1 MYYNITLVFY
11 MQKISE
17 LYGIPKVRTN
27 ILKYYQ
33 NNFNLFQILEEKCLI
48 QFVASFF
55 IRI

>member
-1 MYYNITLVFY
+1 

-55 IRI
+55 YKNIADVI